1 MDDQHRIS
9 LASFLRDALNVG
21 SAHESGQHEAQ
32 AAQQAT
38 LPPHFFRPQQAT
50 PDTPHRH
57 SLPDGSAA
65 AAAPRVHDRHDYGL
79 HPPQYR
85 QSSWQRHYTQQL
97 HQQQLQQHATAI
109 AAGQPSRV
117 AACLAGSRRDSSAS
131 VRPSDDGAENT
142 ELKV

>member
-9 LASFLRDALNVG
+9 LASFLSDALNVG

-79 HPPQYR
+79 HLPQYR
-85 QSSWQRHYTQQL
+85 QSSWQRHYA
-97 HQQQLQQHATAI
+97 QQHATAI